1 MALFF
6 LNLFHYFIIISNQI
20 FGTLGPPYTATNGKF
35 IRRVQ
40 RVIKDQSVSFSAVKL
55 NKGIIR
61 EAVNQLCNYCRGE
74 KKKKKNYSHSSG
86 TNSSNDLHLELLFY
100 ETCCMQLKSTISL
113 KQNSELVNTQVS
125 PPMQQFNY
133 QGGVQTTFN
142 IQSCAS
148 ITPMLWLKLCQTEVM
163 WIYFTTHHRNL
174 PVQAKGRQGH
184 QRCLNK
190 GHVA

>member
-1 MALFF
+1 MHFMALFF

-40 RVIKDQSVSFSAVKL
+40 RVIKDQSVSFSTVKL
-55 NKGIIR
+55 NKGIIQ

-74 KKKKKNYSHSSG
+74 KKNKNNYSHSSG

-100 ETCCMQLKSTISL
+100 ETCCMQLKCTISL

-125 PPMQQFNY
+125 PPPMQQFNY
-133 QGGVQTTFN
+133 QDGVQTTFN

-148 ITPMLWLKLCQTEVM
+148 ITPML
-163 WIYFTTHHRNL
+163 
-174 PVQAKGRQGH
+174 
-184 QRCLNK
+184 
-190 GHVA
+190 

>member
-55 NKGIIR
+55 KGIIR

-74 KKKKKNYSHSSG
+74 KKNKK
-86 TNSSNDLHLELLFY
+86 LFP
-100 ETCCMQLKSTISL
+100 QFWD
-113 KQNSELVNTQVS
+113 KQQ
-125 PPMQQFNY
+125 
-133 QGGVQTTFN
+133 
-142 IQSCAS
+142 
-148 ITPMLWLKLCQTEVM
+148 
-163 WIYFTTHHRNL
+163 
-174 PVQAKGRQGH
+174 
-184 QRCLNK
+184 
-190 GHVA
+190 

>member
-74 KKKKKNYSHSSG
+74 KKNQK
-86 TNSSNDLHLELLFY
+86 
-100 ETCCMQLKSTISL
+100 TIPTVL
-113 KQNSELVNTQVS
+113 
-125 PPMQQFNY
+125 
-133 QGGVQTTFN
+133 GQT
-142 IQSCAS
+142 A
-148 ITPMLWLKLCQTEVM
+148 VM
-163 WIYFTTHHRNL
+163 ICT
-174 PVQAKGRQGH
+174 
-184 QRCLNK
+184 
-190 GHVA
+190 